1 MNVLVTGGAGFVGS
15 NLCEALLERG
25 DTVYCLD
32 DLSTG
37 LESNMKDFISNS
49 RFIFRKG
56 SILDTLALEE
66 LISKVDVVFHLA
78 AAVGVKYIVDDPL
91 KGIITNVH
99 GTEQVLRL
107 SYKYKLKKVIVISS
121 SEVYGKSQKVPYKED
136 DDRVLGSTKLNR
148 WSYAASKAIDE
159 HMAFSYA
166 DLGLPTVV
174 LRFFNVY
181 GPRMNEMGYGSVVA
195 QFIKQALCK
204 QPITVHG
211 SGKQSRSFTYVD
223 DIVKG
228 VISASEVESAVGDVF
243 NIGNGR
249 PTRIANLAK
258 LIKKSTASISGIR
271 RIPYKE
277 YYGPSYED
285 ALIRCPDIT
294 KAKRVLGYDPKVAL
308 EDGLAKTISWCARNY
323 EWKT

>member
-148 WSYAASKAIDE
+148 W
-159 HMAFSYA
+159 
-166 DLGLPTVV
+166 
-174 LRFFNVY
+174 
-181 GPRMNEMGYGSVVA
+181 
-195 QFIKQALCK
+195 
-204 QPITVHG
+204 
-211 SGKQSRSFTYVD
+211 
-223 DIVKG
+223 
-228 VISASEVESAVGDVF
+228 
-243 NIGNGR
+243 
-249 PTRIANLAK
+249 
-258 LIKKSTASISGIR
+258 
-271 RIPYKE
+271 
-277 YYGPSYED
+277 
-285 ALIRCPDIT
+285 
-294 KAKRVLGYDPKVAL
+294 
-308 EDGLAKTISWCARNY
+308 
-323 EWKT
+323 